1 MLCLNLHNFSVPGL
15 WRATQQPAGVR
26 KICILVC
33 KLLGV
38 KILCCVPRVM
48 PDMWKRSII
57 CKEQRA
63 SSCCRKQFE
72 NRFKEPSSMFQKLV
86 DGACNQNVYEG
97 STAAYDFSIT
107 QARHRNCFT
116 AQRRVST
123 ASKLTPQMSMHR
135 QSKKQAAISAPRHC
149 YTERENPLSDGP
161 RFCPKSP

>member
-1 MLCLNLHNFSVPGL
+1 MIAKLIRKLKNITNLLLWTTLNLHDFSVPGL
-15 WRATQQPAGVR
+15 WRATQQPAGVH

-72 NRFKEPSSMFQKLV
+72 KPLQ
-86 DGACNQNVYEG
+86 GAIF
-97 STAAYDFSIT
+97 D
-107 QARHRNCFT
+107 
-116 AQRRVST
+116 VSET
-123 ASKLTPQMSMHR
+123 
-135 QSKKQAAISAPRHC
+135 C
-149 YTERENPLSDGP
+149 
-161 RFCPKSP
+161 